1 MKKIIKKSSIE
12 ALKQVASLTDLISDD
27 VQLTRVGDYY
37 VAPSP
42 FVGTRPMTL
51 CINPDVNRWRCKAT
65 GKHGDVIEYFKLAY
79 RLPFIVAV
87 EALAKRCGF
96 RLEYE
101 GPTGPFGG
109 FPQAE
114 LPLEAA

>member
-42 FVGTRPMTL
+42 FVSTRPMTL
-51 CINPDVNRWRCKAT
+51 CINDDVNRWRCKAT
-65 GKHGDVIEYFKLAY
+65 GKHGDVIEYYKLAY

-87 EALAKRCGF
+87 EALAKRYGF

-101 GPTGPFGG
+101 SHRQAFGG